1 MPIYTLSDGRE
12 ANVGPENE
20 ERFLNDFAELEPK
33 VKEEDQVEN
42 TNINFN
48 EPPVEETEKKWT
60 HPDWRGIDPIKK
72 DQDAAPIDAG
82 AVSQDDMASNSETS
96 FSERLTNTR
105 NLEQL
110 RYNDRKK
117 SFIESLEGD
126 YAYEPGREL
135 SEEEDNFFEQSY
147 HQEQVDL
154 RVNQPEKFDEKSK
167 NWFSMLTGSIREE
180 ITGMF
185 DDLSDK
191 VVFGST
197 VGDLSEELYDQFA
210 YTKILPYADV
220 EVVQGEGGGLE
231 YEWTTRKVSL
241 NDYREGMADVFG
253 DIMQFTEKGWD
264 GTKGLDA
271 IGEVKEKGDEI
282 TNEEFDLLWSEIL
295 EAQNSGVVP
304 ESVQRFQSII
314 EIESKD
320 TNRGFGFI
328 KAMIDQPTVALP
340 FLGNILAM
348 QIGASVNSEKVR
360 DNAKKGAIS
369 VGMMQGTLEAGLVSA
384 TGVGAPAAPAA
395 FVGGFTKGAIN
406 GWMATSSATLA
417 NYNIYSQL
425 LQEELADAYA
435 DGRVSSADM
444 TYENYISIVSDEDV
458 LENMRVKAKLY
469 GATIGIV
476 DLITGYAIGK
486 VIPKVAT
493 KPKQVATTAVIGGT
507 GGGTGELSAQVTS
520 GGVNIQDGEV
530 AFNLDDAYNSIR
542 MDEVMMEMVFGPM
555 MEAPNAIVAVLST
568 PTITLGGDKM
578 TMSQIQKY
586 IKKSF
591 ESGDGIRNLATEWNS
606 MLENNAFNGLPAK
619 AIQELTDAIVLKHAE
634 TLVDASITNPDLRI
648 KVAKLELEI
657 ARLKISDKESDK
669 IILEQKKAELKD
681 LLENKEQYGFDQAT
695 YEQQLE
701 AQVDYLKQPFRRSAE
716 IAQKMALEIDT
727 DLLYTETTA
736 EYFGL
741 RQALLEQGATSD
753 EAGTNPII
761 ADDLDPGQVI
771 YIDGKR
777 VALVNIEA
785 AAKKNAIGVEFHELF
800 HVVLDLLGFTTEEL
814 TAMTTDFVNALSDS
828 DRDMLI
834 KELGDRKYLDEDG
847 NLKDSEQE
855 WLAVFFDLVYTGEIK
870 QQTLSDA
877 TWRDIANKHFPKVFG
892 KAGFELAKFE
902 SGAEAYQFI
911 FDYIGAIEAETFEG
925 KGFSLPKVSK
935 PSVQSDKEK
944 KFRTDKRSKE
954 QVEEDVNDLVF
965 GLDQE
970 TYFDKFDEIYKTIIQ
985 RGDFDNLISA
995 NDKISKTQ
1003 AQKKQFIKDVLT
1015 NMTGYFRNFNPE
1027 DNDNFFAYGN
1037 SQIKNRSA
1045 LVANRRLK
1053 EIELEQKSLS
1063 LDDESVFIDDIA
1075 DNTTTTT
1082 VEAEEAPSLIA
1093 NTKISSN
1100 IKAKTL
1106 EIVRSAI
1113 IKLGVKFDEG
1123 KTKTKTVSPF
1133 ISDFKKEVGDAPGG
1147 KKGISTFAAEIRNEI
1162 NKDPEAYLIENMF
1175 GILRNSPL
1183 SWLEKNFPNM
1193 VFKSVNGVLTLDWKG
1208 KKIDREKSAETG
1220 NTAGPQIKQRNNK
1233 ITIGDQE
1240 FLDHFM
1246 PRDSN
1251 GVRKKKQMRFE
1262 SIVKML
1268 AQEYS
1273 LETLAEELEN
1283 ENSEIS
1289 KLVDDISGLRDVV
1302 LAENYASEF
1311 KKDIERG
1318 STKKYRGYADAS
1330 TVGRN
1335 ALEIVGLARK
1345 HGYRSSQFDDAI
1357 ANLGIDPDSNTLTT
1371 FMGYLDWFHDRPTKF
1386 KTPLKL
1392 EYVNNNFPYFAK
1404 QLKTYLATNIS
1415 SDKSK
1420 KQLVKLNTK
1429 LLSYFPSKLLNGING
1444 AKQIF
1449 DLVGSIRILQGGKNG
1464 PKYQNDLSVKIDNRK
1479 KASLPGKIDI
1489 DFEIDKLKLVNAGQG
1504 IALRIEKFL
1513 QQEFGS
1519 IQEKQAAFDAEF
1531 GDTIKEINE
1540 NNHGFIKFNVKAMI
1554 DLVAIDPNNL
1564 VGVLRHLEASTNNTS
1579 GFLRA
1584 YTNISLVQIFAE
1596 DQTPSTKHPL
1606 YKEAIKYVNKYNPKL
1621 DTEGKKERALE
1632 LLRIKGEHVT
1642 ASANMEFELAKIIMK
1657 YGELIAKNP
1666 SDKKLIQAELDVE
1679 LNNVLDGYDQV
1690 FGAEVLFSNI
1700 DKRPGGT
1707 TDPGAYTRFD
1717 DVKKY
1722 LPTYHNPIDGTD
1734 GVLTQSNKI
1743 NKKIKLAL
1751 ADINDRIA
1759 QSKKYRAA
1767 SNPQSSGVTILDF
1780 DDTVAESA
1788 SQVIVIQPD
1797 GKQYLIDA
1805 ATFAKQ
1811 GQDLL
1816 LQGNTFDFSQFNEVI
1831 DGKPGPFFKK
1841 LKDRIAKYGNEDVYI
1856 LTARPAEA
1864 APAIFEWLKSQG
1876 VNIKREN
1883 ITGLANSTPE
1893 SKALWTTDLITEKGY
1908 QNVYFADDAEAN
1920 VQVMDYVLTQ
1930 IEGINSNV
1938 VLAQKKYR
1946 SKKFNQILEE
1956 SSGFRADLTF
1966 SEVVGRQKGK
1976 KKDSIRVLP
1985 YSADDF
1991 EGLIY
1996 QFLGKG
2002 EQGEKHLQWFKQTLL
2017 DPFARGVDY
2026 MNREK
2031 QAIMNDYRALRKN
2044 MPNVRKK
2051 LGKKVDGTEFTY
2063 GNAIRVW
2070 LWDKAGYDMTKF
2082 GLSKR
2087 DLATIKKIINS
2098 DAELQTFAN
2107 ALGALSRRDAGY
2119 IKPEDSWIAGT
2130 IASDL
2135 ENITTRVNRKKF
2147 LEDFLRNK
2155 EEIFTDENINKL
2167 RAIYGNKFVE
2177 ALLDGLYRMENGTN
2191 RVMGSSR
2198 IVNRWNNWVNN
2209 SVGAIM
2215 FFNARSA
2222 VLQTLS
2228 SVNFINWSD
2237 NNAALAAV
2245 AFANQPQFWKDFS
2258 FLFNSDFLK
2267 QRRSGLRTDVNQAE
2281 LASSVANS
2289 DNKAKAALAYLLKVG
2304 FLPTQIADSF
2314 AIASGGATFFRNRTK
2329 KYTKEGMT
2337 LAEAEKQAFMDFQE
2351 VAEKTQQS
2359 ARPDKISQ
2367 QQASALGRWLL
2378 AFQNTPMQYN
2388 RLMYRA
2394 GQDLAAGRGNKLE
2407 NISKIIY
2414 YGAVQNLIFASL
2426 QSALFAFAFDDE
2438 IDEKEQQK
2446 LEQKQVRIIN
2456 TMLDSVLRGTGVTG
2470 AAVATIKNTVMEFFK
2485 QEEKGFTGD
2494 HAQTLIQVANL
2505 SPPVGIKFRKIYSGI
2520 QSYTYNKDVI
2530 PYMLAENPVDIKN
2543 PAYNAVTNV
2552 ISGFTNVPVDR
2563 VLNKVNNM
2571 VEVLDSQNE
2580 SWQRVGLTLGWNTW
2594 DLNIEKT
2601 EVEEA
2606 KEAVAKIKADAKKA
2620 KQQQCTK
2627 IKSDN
2632 ERCKMMVDKPKKRC
2646 HYHD

>member
-1 MPIYTLSDGRE
+1 MPIYTLSDGRK

-20 ERFLNDFAELEPK
+20 QRFLNDFADLSPQIEQ
-33 VKEEDQVEN
+33 EEQEQE
-42 TNINFN
+42 NINFN
-48 EPPVEETEKKWT
+48 EPPVVEDVKEKKELDT
-60 HPDWRGIDPIKK
+60 APM
-72 DQDAAPIDAG
+72 DAET
-82 AVSQDDMASNSETS
+82 VSQDDMASSSETS
-96 FSERLTNTR
+96 FSEQLSNTR
-105 NLEQL
+105 EKEQSL
-110 RYNDRKK
+110 YNERKN
-117 SFIESLEGD
+117 SFVNELKGD
-126 YAYEPGREL
+126 SVLAPEQDL
-135 SEEEDNFFEQSY
+135 SEEDDNFFEQNY

-154 RVNQPEKFDEKSK
+154 RVNQPEKFDEKSD
-167 NWFSMLTGSIREE
+167 NWFDMLTSSIQEE
-180 ITGMF
+180 VARLTDGVIAPG
-185 DDLSDK
+185 
-191 VVFGST
+191 VT
-197 VGDLSEELYDQFA
+197 VGDVAEEIYNQFA
-210 YTKILPYADV
+210 YRKVLPYGDV
-220 EVVQGEGGGLE
+220 EVVEGEDGDLE
-231 YEWTTRKVSL
+231 YEWSTKKVSL
-241 NDYREGMADVFG
+241 NDYRKGMGRLFG

-271 IGEVKEKGDEI
+271 IGEIKEKGAEI
-282 TNEEFDLLWSEIL
+282 SEQNFDALWAEAI

-304 ESVQRFQSII
+304 QSVQRFQSII
-314 EIESKD
+314 EIESKE

-328 KAMIDQPTVALP
+328 KAIIDQPTVALP

-348 QIGASVNSEKVR
+348 QVGASVNSEKVR
-360 DNAKKGAIS
+360 DNAKKGMIAT
-369 VGMMQGTLEAGLVSA
+369 GMMQGTLEAGLTSA
-384 TGVGAPAAPAA
+384 TVVGAPAAPAA
-395 FVGGFTKGAIN
+395 FLSGFTKGSIN

-417 NYNIYSQL
+417 NYNIYSQI
-425 LQEELADAYA
+425 LQEELADAYS
-435 DGRVSSADM
+435 DGRVSSGDM
-444 TYENYISIVSDEDV
+444 TYENYITIVSDEEV
-458 LENMRVKAKLY
+458 LENMRLKAKLY
-469 GATIGIV
+469 GASIGIV
-476 DLITGYAIGK
+476 DLITGYTVGK

-493 KPKQVATTAVIGGT
+493 KPKQVASTVVFGGT
-507 GGGTGELSAQVTS
+507 GGGVGEFSAQTIS
-520 GGVNIQDGEV
+520 GGTSIQKGEV
-530 AFNLDDAYNSIR
+530 KFNLDDAYNSIR
-542 MDEVMMEMVFGPM
+542 MDEVMMEMVFGPL
-555 MEAPNAIVAVLST
+555 MEAPNAISAVLFT
-568 PTITLGGDKM
+568 PTITLDGDKM
-578 TMSQIQKY
+578 TMAQIQKY

-591 ESGDGIRNLATEWNS
+591 ESGDGIRKLATEWNA
-606 MLENNAFNGLPAK
+606 MLENNDFDGLPPK
-619 AIQELTDAIVLKHAE
+619 AIQELTDAITLKHAE
-634 TLVDASITNPDLRI
+634 TLVDASITNPDLRL

-681 LLENKEQYGFDQAT
+681 LLQNKEQYGFDQAT

-701 AQVDYLKQPFRRSAE
+701 TQVDYLKQPFRRSAE

-727 DLLYTETTA
+727 DLLYAETTA
-736 EYFGL
+736 EYLGL

-753 EAGTNPII
+753 ETGTKPII

-777 VALVNIEA
+777 IALVNIEA

-834 KELGDRKYLDEDG
+834 KELDDRKYLDEDG

-855 WLAVFFDLVYTGEIK
+855 WLAVFFDLVYTGKIK
-870 QQTLSDA
+870 QETLSDS
-877 TWRDIANKHFPKVFG
+877 TWRDVANRYFPKVFG

-902 SGAEAYQFI
+902 TGAEAYQFI
-911 FDYIGAIEAETFEG
+911 FDYIAAVNAGTFKG
-925 KGFSLPKVSK
+925 KGFSIPKVSK

-954 QVEEDVNDLVF
+954 QVEEDVNDIVF

-970 TYFDKFDEIYKTIIQ
+970 TYFNEFDDIYKTIIE

-1015 NMTGYFRNFNPE
+1015 NMTGYIRNFDPTANT
-1027 DNDNFFAYGN
+1027 NFFAYIN

-1063 LDDESVFIDDIA
+1063 LDDEGVFIDDIA
-1075 DNTTTTT
+1075 DETTTTT
-1082 VEAEEAPSLIA
+1082 VEAEEAPSLVA
-1093 NTKISSN
+1093 NTKISNN
-1100 IKAKTL
+1100 IKTRTL
-1106 EIVRSAI
+1106 EIIRGAI
-1113 IKLGVKFDEG
+1113 IKLGVNFDEG

-1162 NKDPEAYLIENMF
+1162 NKDPEAYLRENMF
-1175 GILRNSPL
+1175 GILRNAPL
-1183 SWLEKNFPNM
+1183 SWLEKNFPSM
-1193 VFKSVNGVLTLDWKG
+1193 VFKSVNGALTLDWKG

-1233 ITIGDQE
+1233 ITIDDQE

-1246 PRDSN
+1246 PRDSK

-1273 LETLAEELEN
+1273 LETLATELEN
-1283 ENSEIS
+1283 DNSEIS
-1289 KLVDDISGLRDVV
+1289 QLVDDISGLRDVV

-1318 STKKYRGYADAS
+1318 NTKKYRGYSDAS
-1330 TVGRN
+1330 TIGRN
-1335 ALEIVGLARK
+1335 AIDIVGLARK

-1357 ANLGIDPDSNTLTT
+1357 ANLGIDPDSETLTK
-1371 FMGYLDWFHDRPTKF
+1371 FMDYLDWFHDRPTKF

-1404 QLKTYLATNIS
+1404 QLKTYFATNIS

-1420 KQLVKLNTK
+1420 KQLVKFNTK
-1429 LLSYFPSKLLNGING
+1429 LLSYFPSKLLNGLNG
-1444 AKQIF
+1444 AKQVF
-1449 DLVGSIRILQGGKNG
+1449 DLVGSRRILQGGKNG
-1464 PKYQNDLSVKIDNRK
+1464 PKYQYDLSLKVDARK
-1479 KASLPGKIDI
+1479 KANLPGKIDI
-1489 DFEIDKLKLVNAGQG
+1489 DFEVSKLKLVNAGKG
-1504 IALRIEKFL
+1504 IALKIEKFL
-1513 QQEFGS
+1513 QQEFDTV
-1519 IQEKQAAFDAEF
+1519 QEKQAAFDAEF

-1540 NNHGFIKFNVKAMI
+1540 NNHGFIKFNVKAMV
-1554 DLVAIDPNNL
+1554 DLVAKDPNNL

-1584 YTNISLVQIFAE
+1584 YTNISLVQIFAQ

-1621 DTEGKKERALE
+1621 DAEGKKKRALE
-1632 LLRIKGEHVT
+1632 LLRVKGEHVI
-1642 ASANMEFELAKIIMK
+1642 ASANMELELAKIIMK
-1657 YGELIAKNP
+1657 YGELIAQNP
-1666 SDKKLIQAELDVE
+1666 NDKKLIQAELDVE
-1679 LNNVLDGYDQV
+1679 LNNALDGYDQV
-1690 FGAEVLFSNI
+1690 LGAEVLFSNI

-1722 LPTYHNPIDGTD
+1722 LPTYHNPIDKTD
-1734 GVLTQSNKI
+1734 GAVTQDNKI
-1743 NKKIKLAL
+1743 NKKIQLAL
-1751 ADINDRIA
+1751 TDIKDRIA
-1759 QSKKYRAA
+1759 QTKKYRAA

-1788 SQVIVIQPD
+1788 SQVIVNKPD
-1797 GKQYLIDA
+1797 GTQYLIDA

-1816 LQGNTFDFSQFNEVI
+1816 LQGNTFDFSQFNQVI

-1876 VNIKREN
+1876 IELKREN

-1938 VLAQKKYR
+1938 VLAEKKYR
-1946 SKKFNQILEE
+1946 SKKFNKILEE
-1956 SSGFRADLTF
+1956 SSGYRANLTF

-2017 DPFARGVDY
+2017 DPFARGTDY

-2031 QAIMNDYRALRKN
+2031 QAIMTDYRALRKA
-2044 MPNVRKK
+2044 MPEVRKK
-2051 LGKKVDGTEFTY
+2051 LGKKVPGTEFTY
-2063 GNAIRVW
+2063 GTCIRVW
-2070 LWDKAGYDMTKF
+2070 LWDKAGYDMTNL

-2087 DLATIKKIINS
+2087 DLTTIKKVVNTSPDLI
-2098 DAELQTFAN
+2098 TFAN
-2107 ALGALSRRDAGY
+2107 GLGALSRRDAGY
-2119 IKPEDSWIAGT
+2119 IKPEETWIAGT

-2135 ENITTRVNRKKF
+2135 ENITTKINRKKF

-2177 ALLDGLYRMENGTN
+2177 ALLDSLYRMENGTN
-2191 RVMGSSR
+2191 RPFGSSR

-2228 SVNFINWSD
+2228 TVNFVNWSD
-2237 NNAALAAV
+2237 NNPLKAAQ
-2245 AFANQPQFWKDFS
+2245 AFADQPQYWKDFS

-2267 QRRSGLRTDVNQAE
+2267 QRRAGLKTDVNQAE
-2281 LASSVANS
+2281 LASAVSNS
-2289 DNKAKAALAYLLKVG
+2289 NNKAKATLAYLLKIG
-2304 FLPTQIADSF
+2304 FTPTQVADSF
-2314 AIASGGATFFRNRTK
+2314 AIASGGATLYRNKIK
-2329 KYTKEGMT
+2329 KYIKEGMSQS
-2337 LAEAEKQAFMDFQE
+2337 EAEKQAFIDFQE

-2367 QQASALGRWLL
+2367 QQASALGRWVL
-2378 AFQNTPMQYN
+2378 AFQNTPMQYT

-2414 YGAVQNLIFASL
+2414 YGAIQNLIFSSL

-2438 IDEKEQQK
+2438 LDEKEQEK
-2446 LEQKQVRIIN
+2446 LEQKQVRIVNNMI
-2456 TMLDSVLRGTGVTG
+2456 DSILRGTGVTG

-2485 QEEKGFTGD
+2485 QEEKQFNND
-2494 HAQTLIQVANL
+2494 HAQTLIQIANL

-2520 QSYTYNKDVI
+2520 QSYTYNKKVI
-2530 PYMLAENPVDIKN
+2530 PYMLEENPTDIKN
-2543 PAYNAVTNV
+2543 PAYQAVANV
-2552 ISGFTNVPVDR
+2552 ISGATNFPVDR
-2563 VLNKVNNM
+2563 VLNKVNNL
-2571 VEVLDSQNE
+2571 VEVMDSQNE
-2580 SWQRVGLTLGWNTW
+2580 SWQRVALTLGWNTW
-2594 DLNIEKT
+2594 DVGIEKT
-2601 EVEEA
+2601 EVTEA
-2606 KEAVAKIKADAKKA
+2606 QEAVKKKKA
-2620 KQQQCTK
+2620 EEKKKTQQRCTK
-2627 IKSDN
+2627 IKSDG
-2632 ERCKMMVDKPKKRC
+2632 ERCKIMVDKPKKRC